1 MLFAVFSGSRSAL
14 LRAASYSSARCW
26 QPGSVKL
33 VAGWGPEVKRLGIYQ
48 PVMWREVGTV
58 YLSLAGRA

>member
-1 MLFAVFSGSRSAL
+1 M
-14 LRAASYSSARCW
+14 
-26 QPGSVKL
+26 KL